1 MNEPDG
7 HPSLTRTKPDGPR
20 SMFTSMTTG
29 RIVAVGCLLAMV
41 VLPSADRLAL
51 VVELDRLRTIRLVD
65 VALLVLGAFAFL
77 QLWATQG
84 FRRLIRSSI
93 PLAIVAAALVL
104 LIVVNSRTCDDC
116 ARHSFAS
123 PTTLFRGLALLVA
136 SHVLFVTY
144 TAEQRNRGL
153 LLCAGVATIW
163 AIGSTFLL
171 LNSQWAPFLLYSETP
186 YLHQP
191 FSSPV
196 QAATFSG
203 VMLLLATGAA
213 LAINRP
219 KLLYLLVPAFTL
231 AIAQAGS
238 RSGMVLLVLSWS
250 GFVALF
256 AGREG
261 LIERRGIPRN
271 LVHLFASAL
280 VAAAAVGILRS
291 PEMSRSLVFVGVDA
305 RQIASG
311 GPDEYRSRVWKD
323 VIEGAGNG
331 RVVKSDDAP
340 GGGDSASPT
349 ATGAVGPDQ
358 TRPADAA
365 APDAGLQSAE
375 TERAPSVEAP
385 HNVYLEFLLYGG
397 FASMIG
403 LIAVV
408 LLLCGLTVRYAWDM
422 RRSAAF
428 PFASGLMCAVLF
440 VTAINYGNVTLHLTF
455 VWVLFGL
462 VTASSSTPLRS
473 AAQEA

>member
-1 MNEPDG
+1 M
-7 HPSLTRTKPDGPR
+7 
-20 SMFTSMTTG
+20 TG

-41 VLPSADRLAL
+41 VLPAADRLAL

-77 QLWATQG
+77 QLRATQG
-84 FRRLIRSSI
+84 LARFIRSSI
-93 PLAIVAAALVL
+93 PLAIVAGALML
-104 LIVVNSRTCDDC
+104 LIVVNGQTCDDC
-116 ARHSFAS
+116 ARNSFAS

-136 SHVLFVTY
+136 SHLLFVSY
-144 TAEQRNRGL
+144 TVEQRNRGL
-153 LLCAGVATIW
+153 LLCAVVATIW
-163 AIGSTFLL
+163 AVASTFFL
-171 LNSQWAPFLLYSETP
+171 LNSQWAPFLLYSQTP
-186 YLHQP
+186 YLHLP

-196 QAATFSG
+196 QAANFCG

-213 LAINRP
+213 LALNRP
-219 KLLYLLVPAFTL
+219 TLLYLLVPAFTL

-238 RSGMVLLVLSWS
+238 RSGMILLVLSWS

-256 AGREG
+256 VGRQG

-280 VAAAAVGILRS
+280 MAAAAVGILRS
-291 PEMSRSLVFVGVDA
+291 PEMSRSLGFVGLDA

-311 GPDEYRSRVWKD
+311 GPDEYRARVWKD
-323 VIEGAGNG
+323 VIDGAGNAPAASPG
-331 RVVKSDDAP
+331 EGPAVKGGDAP
-340 GGGDSASPT
+340 GGGDSASPA
-349 ATGAVGPDQ
+349 ATGAGGPDQ
-358 TRPADAA
+358 TRPPDAA
-365 APDAGLQSAE
+365 APTESAAPPDAGLQPAA
-375 TERAPSVEAP
+375 TEQTPAVEAP

-422 RRSAAF
+422 RRSPAF
-428 PFASGLMCAVLF
+428 PFASGLMFAVLF
-440 VTAINYGNVTLHLTF
+440 VAAINYGNVTLHLTF

-462 VTASSSTPLRS
+462 VTASSSPPLRS
-473 AAQEA
+473 ASQEA